1 MSFLKY
7 PKNNNNQERN
17 DAMDMLDTDKDGF
30 ISTIAL
36 KDSNTYFDITGDG
49 INQKEAA

>member
-1 MSFLKY
+1 MS
-7 PKNNNNQERN
+7 NAIVNI
-17 DAMDMLDTDKDGF
+17 DTDKGGF